1 MTSNR
6 NNNNMNLR
14 SRKEEEKNEEEEETG
29 MKRFCKTLITN
40 FTNKP
45 MKKIYRAIILVCVIY
60 IANEKAIN
68 CNLIENLYNKTITE
82 II

>member
-14 SRKEEEKNEEEEETG
+14 SKKEEEEKNEEETG
-29 MKRFCKTLITN
+29 MKKFCKTLITN

-68 CNLIENLYNKTITE
+68 CNLIEKIYNETMTE
-82 II
+82 IM

>member
-14 SRKEEEKNEEEEETG
+14 SRKEEEEENEEEETG
-29 MKRFCKTLITN
+29 MKRFCKTLITS

-68 CNLIENLYNKTITE
+68 CNLIQKIYNETMTE
-82 II
+82 IM